1 MSRPPIRT
9 EPASGSSRPA
19 TTRSSVDLPQP
30 DGPSSTTNSPSRAVS
45 ERRSTAALPPKRLVM
60 PSIVNSKGSGACA
73 SAKRLRLALLHLFRR
88 QLLLCGCDGPGETER
103 ILHVAV
109 AVAPELIGEWESDHA
124 SGVDRLR
131 EGGVGVR
138 HVEAEHNRPVSFGD
152 RRRAEFGKIVG
163 EHEHGVADADRG
175 VHEL

>member
-73 SAKRLRLALLHLFRR
+73 STHGLCLALLHFRR
-88 QLLLCGCDGPGETER
+88 RQNFLLSGDGPGETAR

-109 AVAPELIGEWESDHA
+109 AVAPELIGERESDRA
-124 SGVDRLR
+124 SGGDRLR

-138 HVEAEHNRPVSFGD
+138 H
-152 RRRAEFGKIVG
+152 
-163 EHEHGVADADRG
+163 GV
-175 VHEL
+175 